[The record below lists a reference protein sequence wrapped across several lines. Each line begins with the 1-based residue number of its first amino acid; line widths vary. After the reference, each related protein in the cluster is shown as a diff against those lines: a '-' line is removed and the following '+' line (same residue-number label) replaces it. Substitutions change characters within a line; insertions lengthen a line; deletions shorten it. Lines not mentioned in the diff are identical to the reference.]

1 MDDRFSIMLRKP
13 GAMESL
19 GAALRLGKKFKI
31 QHLRKEAL
39 DILKKEFPICQLEF
53 LASTHPTARDELLS
67 SGAYFQLTSLLHEGG
82 IQTILPVVYLL
93 T

>member
-1 MDDRFSIMLRKP
+1 MLRKP

-31 QHLRKEAL
+31 QHLRKETL
-39 DILKKEFPICQLEF
+39 DILKKESPLCQLEF
-53 LASTHPTARDELLS
+53 LASTNATARDEFLS
-67 SGAYFQLTSLLHEGG
+67 NGAYFQLTSPLHEGA